1 MSSESVYDCLFILDA
16 IGYSAGGATR
26 GEIQV
31 LSYLGCL
38 ISVYEEQT
46 VEQWGYS
53 FMATRTGA
61 PYAEE
66 IATSLD
72 QLVKGGFATVDDPLV
87 QISDRG
93 RNELR
98 FAATLPLNKRRQR
111 FLDAATAAAL
121 AMPLP
126 LVADALSFEPGLR
139 RALHFVRTRAL
150 LDETGIGLLEAQ
162 FNALSETLGNE
173 PTAAEDLM
181 VPTVVWLT
189 YLASKRQSNR
199 VVA

>member
-1 MSSESVYDCLFILDA
+1 MNSESVYDSLFILDA
-16 IGYSAGGATR
+16 IGYSARGATR
-26 GEIQV
+26 GEVQV

-38 ISVYEEQT
+38 MSVYDGQS

-53 FMATRTGA
+53 FTATRAGA

-66 IATSLD
+66 IAASLD
-72 QLVKGGFATVDDPLV
+72 QLIKRGFAIAEDPLI
-87 QISDRG
+87 QINDRG
-93 RNELR
+93 RDELR
-98 FAATLPLNKRRQR
+98 FAATLPLNERRQR

-126 LVADALSFEPGLR
+126 LVADALSFEPGLK
-139 RALHFVRTRAL
+139 RALRFVRTRAL
-150 LDETGIGLLEAQ
+150 LDETGVSLLEGQ
-162 FNALSETLGNE
+162 FDALTETLRDE

-189 YLASKRQSNR
+189 FLASERQSNR
-199 VVA
+199 VEA

>member
-1 MSSESVYDCLFILDA
+1 MSSESVYDCLFVLDA
-16 IGYSAGGATR
+16 LGYSADGATR

-31 LSYLGCL
+31 LAYLGCL
-38 ISVYEEQT
+38 MSVYEGQS

-66 IATSLD
+66 IAASLD
-72 QLVKGGFATVDDPLV
+72 LLIERGFTTVDGPLV
-87 QISDRG
+87 QISDSG
-93 RNELR
+93 RSELR
-98 FAATLPLNKRRQR
+98 FLASLALNERRQR

-126 LVADALSFEPGLR
+126 SVADALSFEPGLR
-139 RALHFVRTRAL
+139 RALHFVRTKAL
-150 LDETGIGLLEAQ
+150 LDETGVSLLEAP
-162 FNALSETLGNE
+162 FEALSEALGDE
-173 PTAAEDLM
+173 LMATEDLM

-189 YLASKRQSNR
+189 YLATERQSNR
-199 VVA
+199 VAV